1 MLTRIKL
8 KLNVAFKKQRRRQ
21 QQQPVNHKCAVRS
34 KKREKRIW
42 QPNESSDDMMRILLP
57 LFLVVLVV
65 VVDDFYGSQ
74 RHQRVRI
81 QQIQLIA
88 SATRALVEKDLA
100 FCVSVTIV
108 VVVVDSL
115 SNVRMYA
122 SV

>member
-1 MLTRIKL
+1 M
-8 KLNVAFKKQRRRQ
+8 
-21 QQQPVNHKCAVRS
+21 C
-34 KKREKRIW
+34 REKQEARKADLAAKSA
-42 QPNESSDDMMRILLP
+42 NESSDDMMRILLP